1 MKNLFAA
8 ALALS
13 LLTGCTFFEERPQ
26 KCDLPMPAREAQARG
41 WPAVLDNGNRQEIQA
56 AAIADAQADI
66 AASRPRV
73 AWTGGIAS
81 WAVGVPI
88 EDIGLVK
95 NLPNI
100 PLPCGCTEPLL
111 EQAAIY
117 AEAYNKE
124 VLPYLL
130 HKNEFPK

>member
-13 LLTGCTFFEERPQ
+13 LLTGCTFFERPQ
-26 KCDLPMPAREAQARG
+26 KCDLPMPTREAHARE

-66 AASRPRV
+66 AARRPRA
-73 AWTGGIAS
+73 AWTGGIAC
-81 WAVGVPI
+81 WAVGVPVENI
-88 EDIGLVK
+88 DLVK

-111 EQAAIY
+111 GPAAIY

-130 HKNEFPK
+130 SRNEFHK

>member
-1 MKNLFAA
+1 
-8 ALALS
+8 
-13 LLTGCTFFEERPQ
+13 
-26 KCDLPMPAREAQARG
+26 MPTREAHARN
-41 WPAVLDNGNRQEIQA
+41 WPAILDNGSRREIQA
-56 AAIADAQADI
+56 AAVEAARADI
-66 AASRPRV
+66 AAGRPKV
-73 AWTGGIAS
+73 AWTGGFAC

-88 EDIGLVK
+88 EHIGLVK

-124 VLPYLL
+124 VLPYLISR
-130 HKNEFPK
+130 NESRK